1 MKIFTNPN
9 ALLKSKYGSYQIA
22 VSGNIVAVS
31 AEGTASK
38 SAIARYSKDMIEVIT
53 SFKGEE
59 WAFLGLLYG
68 TALLTKDAEIELQKS
83 IEWRAQRGMK
93 IGALVTGQTTIES
106 IVKAQFE
113 RIYEKADVQLGI
125 FSDEDSALKWLSKRG
140 FDTQSIS

>member
-22 VSGNIVAVS
+22 VLGNIVAVS

-68 TALLTKDAEIELQKS
+68 AALLTKDAEVELQKS

-113 RIYEKADVQLGI
+113 RIYEKARVQLGI
-125 FSDEDSALKWLSKRG
+125 FSDEDSALEWLSNRG